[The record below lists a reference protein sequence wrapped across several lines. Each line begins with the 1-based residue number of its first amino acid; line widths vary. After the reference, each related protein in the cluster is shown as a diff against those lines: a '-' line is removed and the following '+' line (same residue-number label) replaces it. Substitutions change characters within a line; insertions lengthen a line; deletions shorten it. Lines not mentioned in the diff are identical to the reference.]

1 MPAGLVNRD
10 GVGTENGTTWA
21 QPRSLLGSMIFLQF
35 RDNTTIFDAT
45 TMILEVK
52 KCVGLYI

>member
-1 MPAGLVNRD
+1 VNRD